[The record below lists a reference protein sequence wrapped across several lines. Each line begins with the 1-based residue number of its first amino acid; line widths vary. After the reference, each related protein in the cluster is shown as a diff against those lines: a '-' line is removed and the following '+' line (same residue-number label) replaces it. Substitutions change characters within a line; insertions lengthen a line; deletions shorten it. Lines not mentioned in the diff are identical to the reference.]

1 MTLYD
6 FQQKYNFTPPFTTF
20 QGIKLAVLSTWPELR
35 NIDGV
40 APRPCKPSFIEHI
53 CRNKKGSRDMYDIF
67 IEELYMKPKSERKWE
82 TELNLAPLFDWKT
95 ANAHILKNYKR
106 HKFYLVSKNFIWFT
120 KDTNFIWFHYR
131 LLHRILP
138 TQKYLYYMKLTNS
151 PLCNFCN
158 EEEDTFLHAFF
169 ECEHVNDFW
178 NNVKD
183 WVNQNT
189 NNDIHLSKS
198 DIIFGKLGSHH
209 NALNIILLI
218 CKTYIFRSA
227 RESNRLSLHEIKL
240 KIQYYYQVEKKAFA
254 SKGKYR
260 KFTKRWQDYMHLVE
274 AIN

>member
-20 QGIKLAVLSTWPELR
+20 QGIKLAVLSSGPELR

-40 APRPCKPSFIEHI
+40 APRRCI
-53 CRNKKGSRDMYDIF
+53 CGNKKCSRDMYDIF
-67 IEELYMKPKSERKWE
+67 IEEMYMKPKSERKWE

-95 ANAHILKNYKR
+95 ANAHILK
-106 HKFYLVSKNFIWFT
+106 IT
-120 KDTNFIWFHYR
+120 KDTNLIWFHNR

-183 WVNQNT
+183 WVNQNI

-240 KIQYYYQVEKKAFA
+240 KNTILLPSRKECLFLEGKIQEIYQRMARLFAF
-254 SKGKYR
+254 S
-260 KFTKRWQDYMHLVE
+260 
-274 AIN
+274 